1 MFTRGGDIKE
11 KLGIG
16 TFAPA
21 VGEMKKLL
29 EEIIVERIVER
40 KNSWTCYSNEA
51 VQGGKIIEW
60 KSFPGGSNNI
70 CKLVGLLEASN
81 VGEFKEF
88 IKANIHSIKKVFS
101 KRGFKMTCIN
111 FLSSN
116 RAYRNYAWE
125 GNRNIVIM
133 EIVYCRLSK
142 N

>member
-11 KLGIG
+11 NLGIG

-21 VGEMKKLL
+21 IGEIKKLL
-29 EEIIVERIVER
+29 EEIIVER
-40 KNSWTCYSNEA
+40 KNLWTFYSQHAIPE
-51 VQGGKIIEW
+51 VKVIEW
-60 KSFPGGSNNI
+60 KSLPGGSNNI
-70 CKLVGLLEASN
+70 CRLVGLIETTS

-88 IKANIHSIKKVFS
+88 LKADIHNVKGVFA

-111 FLSSN
+111 FLSKNKS
-116 RAYRNYAWE
+116 YAHYGWR
-125 GNRNIVIM
+125 GNRNRVIM

>member
-21 VGEMKKLL
+21 VGEIKKLL
-29 EEIIVERIVER
+29 EEIIVER
-40 KNSWTCYSNEA
+40 KNSWTYYSNEA

-88 IKANIHSIKKVFS
+88 IKANIHSIKGVFS

>member
-29 EEIIVERIVER
+29 EEIIVER

-88 IKANIHSIKKVFS
+88 IKANIHGIKKVFS